1 MKKYIYNMKLK
12 KIECNFKMHMND
24 ENNRLLTELINHIE
38 NTNQKNYD
46 IQKDSLRLISDTISV
61 LKSSQVKFES
71 AKGVT
76 LSPANSPWPTEIFPN
91 LCSIC
96 KYFGH
101 GHKDCENIIK
111 DYQGSCL
118 RCFGYG
124 HIATECSLRTPR
136 TPPFKENFKDPSV
149 FL

>member
-1 MKKYIYNMKLK
+1 MKPK
-12 KIECNFKMHMND
+12 KIECNFKMHMDD
-24 ENNRLLTELINHIE
+24 ENNRLLTKLLNHIE

-46 IQKDSLRLISDTISV
+46 IQKDSLRLISNTILMS
-61 LKSSQVKFES
+61 KSFQVKSES

-76 LSPANSPWPTEIFPN
+76 LSSTNSPWPTEIFTNPC
-91 LCSIC
+91 LIC
-96 KYFGH
+96 KYYGH
-101 GHKDCENIIK
+101 GHKDCENIMK

-124 HIATECSLRTPR
+124 HIAADCFLKTPR
-136 TPPFKENFKDPSV
+136 TPPFKENFKEPSV